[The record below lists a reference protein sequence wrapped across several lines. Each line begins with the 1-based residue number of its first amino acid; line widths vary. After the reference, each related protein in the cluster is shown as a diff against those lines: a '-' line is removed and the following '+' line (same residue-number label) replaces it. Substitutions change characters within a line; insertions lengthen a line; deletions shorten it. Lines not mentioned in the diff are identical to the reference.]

1 MIRRG
6 RQIMFIKETRDQTGC
21 QIMFIKEAHDQTGRQ
36 IMLKTTNSF
45 SQFFITKRI
54 LP

>member
-21 QIMFIKEAHDQTGRQ
+21 QIMFIKEAHDQTRA
-36 IMLKTTNSF
+36 SDHVY
-45 SQFFITKRI
+45 KRST
-54 LP
+54 